1 MADEIKE
8 EKKEE
13 KQEFDASDY
22 IDAIKK
28 LKENSVDKDLYEK
41 KDQENKKLI
50 QALVDGEQ
58 LEKAGEPQAKSA
70 SELRKE
76 LFGNDNLNNLEY
88 VSKALDLR
96 KAVMDE
102 EGYDIFLP
110 YGEKIAPTPDDVEAA
125 NRVADAFKKCIE
137 YADGD
142 SDIFTQELQRITV
155 DTAPMMKRR

>member
-125 NRVADAFKKCIE
+125 NRVADAFQKCIE

>member
-1 MADEIKE
+1 MAEE
-8 EKKEE
+8 EKKDQEE
-13 KQEFDASDY
+13 KKEFDASDY

-28 LKENSVDKDLYEK
+28 LKENSVDKDLYDK
-41 KDQENKKLI
+41 KEAENKKLI

-58 LEKAGEPQAKSA
+58 LEKTGEPQAKSA

-76 LFGNDNLNNLEY
+76 LFGNDNLSNLEY

-96 KAVMDE
+96 KAVQE
-102 EGYDIFLP
+102 EDGYDIFLP

-125 NRVADAFKKCIE
+125 NRVADAFQKCIE